1 MSNER
6 IPLDDS
12 NFDLIQPR
20 PEPEPEM
27 QPLPDPEPL
36 PLQKQVMVPNLA
48 TVVIPQPMARAIAP
62 KGYSE
67 SEGVDPA
74 TISKSDVLLESI
86 RITASKPPSF
96 ITTCALRALI
106 RDFAHQYS
114 LDF

>member
-1 MSNER
+1 MATNRE
-6 IPLDDS
+6 PL
-12 NFDLIQPR
+12 FDLPIEPR
-20 PEPEPEM
+20 PEPEPV
-27 QPLPDPEPL
+27 PEPQL
-36 PLQKQVMVPNLA
+36 PPEPDQPLQKQVMVPNLA
-48 TVVIPQPMARAIAP
+48 TVVIPQPMGRAIAP

>member
-1 MSNER
+1 MAFRE
-6 IPLDDS
+6 PLFDD
-12 NFDLIQPR
+12 DPIEPR
-20 PEPEPEM
+20 LEPPPLPDPEV
-27 QPLPDPEPL
+27 QLPDPEPL